1 MFISQLVPEVV
12 ESFVVWAVDIVA
24 EFVQHCIH
32 HLLEW
37 QELSF
42 VTRIAQP

>member
-1 MFISQLVPEVV
+1 MLIAQLIPEIV

-32 HLLEW
+32 HLLEG

-42 VTRIAQP
+42 VTWIA